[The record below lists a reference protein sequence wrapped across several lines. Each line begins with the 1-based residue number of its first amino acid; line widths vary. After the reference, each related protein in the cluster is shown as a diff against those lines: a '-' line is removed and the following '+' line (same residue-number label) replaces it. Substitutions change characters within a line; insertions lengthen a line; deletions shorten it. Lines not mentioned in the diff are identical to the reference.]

1 MWIIGGHFDRPCLN
15 AKAEIP
21 RSDPAVIYINKSVQ
35 TNKSYMESV
44 IARDKARRGEVEEPE
59 DHQPSEYSEISD
71 MEPRTNASDY
81 SVMPS

>member
-1 MWIIGGHFDRPCLN
+1 
-15 AKAEIP
+15 
-21 RSDPAVIYINKSVQ
+21 
-35 TNKSYMESV
+35 MESV